1 MEKFFEIVKA
11 VNSAINSVVW
21 GWPMILLILG
31 AGVYLTVRTK
41 ALQVRKFGTSWGET
55 IVPTVKSIGKKQTG
69 LKKENTISPFEAFTT
84 AISGTVG
91 TGNIIGVTSAIMTG
105 GPGAVFW
112 MWVSAFFGMVTNYS
126 ENVLGMYFRKKDTAT
141 GEFSGGPM
149 QYLSEGIGRNVKGKG
164 GSFLRTLGKI
174 LGVMAAVFCTF
185 AAIGMSG
192 AQTNNIAG
200 TFEDIF
206 GGIEGVNTDVVVLIV
221 GIVVAVVL
229 ALVILGGIKSIGK
242 VASVLV
248 PFMSL
253 IFIVMALA
261 IIFANIGMV
270 GSAFALIFSNI
281 FKFESAL
288 AGVGGYAFSQI
299 IQKGLARGVFSNEA
313 GLGSSV
319 IAHSASATREPV
331 KQGLW
336 GIFEVFFDTFI
347 ICTLTALVILVSF
360 GNEAGMQDVLYWT
373 DANGNTLSTT
383 VVSMKAFQGLFGS
396 VGTVIYATIIPLFAF
411 TTILAWSYYGEKCVQ
426 FLFRGTGAKGQ
437 KIATI
442 VFKVAY
448 VLLVIVAAVM
458 ENTLAWEI
466 SDTFNGLMALPNLIG
481 LVFMGGLVAK
491 ITKNYFDRKKG
502 LDVEP
507 MLSAYPEQNEE
518 FKADLK
524 AENAEAAEEAARFEE
539 NAEKSC

>member
-1 MEKFFEIVKA
+1 MDKVLEFVGKINA
-11 VNSAINSVVW
+11 TINSVVW
-21 GWPMILLILG
+21 GWPMIILILG
-31 AGVYLTVRTK
+31 TGIFLTIRTK
-41 ALQVRKFGTSWGET
+41 VLQVRKFGTSWKET
-55 IVPTVKSIGKKQTG
+55 IIPTVKSIGKKKEKTN
-69 LKKENTISPFEAFTT
+69 KKTKERTVSPFEAFAT

-112 MWVSAFFGMVTNYS
+112 MWISAFFGMVTNFA
-126 ENVLGMYFRKKDTAT
+126 ENVLGMFFRKKDQAT

-149 QYLSEGIGRNVKGKG
+149 EYLSEGIGRGKKGKWG
-164 GSFLRTLGKI
+164 AFLRGLGKL
-174 LGVMAAVFCTF
+174 LGVMAAVFCVF

-206 GGIEGVNTDVVVLIV
+206 GQVKGVDTSVVVLIV
-221 GIVVAVVL
+221 GIVIAFVV
-229 ALVILGGIKSIGK
+229 ALVILGGIKAIGK
-242 VASVLV
+242 VTAILV

-253 IFIVMALA
+253 LFIAMALV
-261 IIFANIGMV
+261 IILANVTMV
-270 GSAFALIFSNI
+270 GSAFALIFKNI
-281 FKFESAL
+281 FGFKSAV
-288 AGVGGYAFSQI
+288 AGFTGYAFSQI

-319 IAHSASATREPV
+319 IAHSASAEREPV

-360 GNEAGMQDVLYWT
+360 GDATGQAEILYSE
-373 DANGNTLSTT
+373 NVLSTT
-383 VVSMKAFQGLFGS
+383 VVSMRAFEGVFGTF
-396 VGTVIYATIIPLFAF
+396 GTVVYAIIIPLFAL

-426 FLFRGTGAKGQ
+426 FLFQKTGAKGK
-437 KIATI
+437 KIASI

-448 VLLVIVAAVM
+448 VLLIIVAAIM
-458 ENTLAWEI
+458 DNTLAWEI

-481 LVFMGGLVAK
+481 LICMGGLVAK

-502 LDVEP
+502 KDVLP

-518 FKADLK
+518 FIADLANK
-524 AENAEAAEEAARFEE
+524 NTVAENTQD
-539 NAEKSC
+539 

>member
-1 MEKFFEIVKA
+1 MDKVLQFIATVNDA
-11 VNSAINSVVW
+11 VNGVVW
-21 GWPMILLILG
+21 GLPMIVLILG
-31 AGVYLTVRTK
+31 TGILFTVRTR
-41 ALQVRKFGTSWGET
+41 ALQVRKFGTSWNET
-55 IVPTVKSIGKKQTG
+55 IIPTIKSMGRKHRKQG
-69 LKKENTISPFEAFTT
+69 LEAKENSISPFEAFAT

-112 MWVSAFFGMVTNYS
+112 MWISAFFGMVTNYA
-126 ENVLGMYFRKKDTAT
+126 ENVLGMYFRKKGSD

-149 QYLSEGIGRNVKGKG
+149 QYLSEGIGRNTKGKL
-164 GSFLRTLGKI
+164 GSFLKGLGKV
-174 LGVMAAVFCTF
+174 LGIMAAVFCVF

-206 GGIEGVNTDVVVLIV
+206 SGKAGVNTDIVVLIV

-229 ALVILGGIKSIGK
+229 ALVIIGGIKSIGR
-242 VASVLV
+242 VTSILV

-253 IFIVMALA
+253 VFIVMALA
-261 IIFANIGMV
+261 IIFANISMV
-270 GSAFALIFSNI
+270 GSAFALIFKNI
-281 FKFESAL
+281 TGFEAL
-288 AGVGGYAFSQI
+288 AGGVGGYMFSQV

-360 GNEAGMQDVLYWT
+360 GNEAGMKDVLYYV
-373 DANGNTLSTT
+373 DANGNQISTT
-383 VVSMKAFQGLFGS
+383 VVSMKAFQGLFGN
-396 VGTVIYATIIPLFAF
+396 VGTVIYAVIIPLFAF

-426 FLFRGTGAKGQ
+426 FLFKKTGAKGQ
-437 KIATI
+437 KIASI
-442 VFKVAY
+442 VFKVVY

-502 LDVEP
+502 KNVTP

-518 FKADLK
+518 FIADLAVK
-524 AENAEAAEEAARFEE
+524 NGETEATEEIAPADDNA
-539 NAEKSC
+539 